1 MIDIKR
7 IRENPEEI
15 RRGLSSRGAGHSVI
29 EKIIDMDMRRR
40 NILSELEA
48 LRNRRNKTS
57 EEIGRLKRQGIDT
70 SQMQEEVRKWGE
82 DITRLNNELRDVE
95 KSLSAIMLT
104 IPNVPHA
111 TVPVGEGK
119 SANRIVRQHGVER
132 NFHFKPRT
140 HVELGTLLGIL
151 DLQRA
156 AKLSG
161 TGFALFISDG
171 ARLVRALIQFMLDL
185 HTKEHGYTEVW
196 TPVLNTSDCMTG
208 TGQLPNFE
216 PDMYRIMG
224 DDLFLVPTAE
234 VPLTNYFRDEIIT
247 HPLPIRLTAY
257 TPCFRREAGAA
268 GKETRGIIRVH
279 QFDKVELVKFVEPHT
294 SYSELDALV
303 HDAEDVLQKLGL
315 VYRVVELG
323 TGDLGF
329 AAAKCFDLELWSPGQ
344 NAWLEV
350 SSCSNFEDFQAR
362 RAKIRYK
369 NSQGN
374 TQFVHTLNGSG
385 VALPRLLVAL
395 LENNQQADGSVLLP
409 EVLAPYMGGK
419 TKLEPI

>member
-1 MIDIKR
+1 MLDIKR
-7 IRENPEEI
+7 IRENPDEI
-15 RRGLSSRGAGHSVI
+15 RRGISARGADPSIVERVI
-29 EKIIDMDMRRR
+29 ELDTRRR
-40 NILSELEA
+40 EILRELET

-57 EEIGRLKRQGIDT
+57 EEIGSLKRQGIDT
-70 SQMQEEVRKWGE
+70 SEMQKEVRKLGE
-82 DITRLNNELRDVE
+82 NISALNNELREVE
-95 KSLSAIMLT
+95 NSLSSILLT
-104 IPNVPHA
+104 IPNIPHK

-119 SANRIVRQHGVER
+119 TANKIVRQYGVER
-132 NFHFKPRT
+132 DFQFKPRT
-140 HVELGTLLGIL
+140 HVELATLLGIM
-151 DLQRA
+151 DFPRA
-156 AKLSG
+156 VKLSG
-161 TGFALFISDG
+161 TGFALFIGDG

-196 TPVLNTSDCMTG
+196 PPVLNTRDCMTG

-216 PDMYRIMG
+216 SDMYRLK
-224 DDLFLVPTAE
+224 DDELFLVPTAE

-247 HPLPIRLTAY
+247 QPLPIRLTAY

-268 GKETRGIIRVH
+268 GKETRGIIRIH

-294 SYSELDALV
+294 SYSELESLV
-303 HDAEDVLQKLGL
+303 RDAEEVLQKLGL
-315 VYRVVELG
+315 VYRVVELC

-329 AAAKCFDLELWSPGQ
+329 AAAKCFDLELWCPGQ

-362 RAKIRYK
+362 RARIRYR
-369 NSQGN
+369 NSNGE

-385 VALPRLLVAL
+385 VALPRLIVAL
-395 LENNQQADGSVLLP
+395 LENNQQSDGSVILP

-419 TKLEPI
+419 TKLEPV